1 MLQES
6 LQETV
11 TERKMKMV
19 AEDPSCYIGKWVC
32 SMYGCRGMFIF
43 WKIIPP
49 SLWKCFL
56 EFYLMKDKTKFSRKE
71 VVQKLKMT
79 ILQQKV
85 RHGWKYTLNCM
96 F

>member
-11 TERKMKMV
+11 TERMMKMV

-32 SMYGCRGMFIF
+32 SMYGCRGVFIF

-49 SLWKCFL
+49 SLWKSLKCMMGVSSEIQVYIKKEGVQFVFL
-56 EFYLMKDKTKFSRKE
+56 KK
-71 VVQKLKMT
+71 
-79 ILQQKV
+79 
-85 RHGWKYTLNCM
+85 
-96 F
+96 